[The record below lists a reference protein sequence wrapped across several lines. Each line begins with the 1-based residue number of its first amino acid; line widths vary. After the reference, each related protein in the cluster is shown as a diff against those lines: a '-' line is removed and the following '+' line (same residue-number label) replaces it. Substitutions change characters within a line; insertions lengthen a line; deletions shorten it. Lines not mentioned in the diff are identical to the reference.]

1 MHGLI
6 VSACVKARSFP
17 VELVAGRRIAVLA
30 PPRDLVIF
38 HVMELSDLYRYLVDW
53 EGESK

>member
-30 PPRDLVIF
+30 LQRDLVIF